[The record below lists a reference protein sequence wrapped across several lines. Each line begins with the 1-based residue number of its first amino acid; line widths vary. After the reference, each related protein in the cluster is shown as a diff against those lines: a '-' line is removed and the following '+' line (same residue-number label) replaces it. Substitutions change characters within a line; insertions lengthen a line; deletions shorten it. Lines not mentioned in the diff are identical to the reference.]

1 MKFPS
6 NNLLIKSLIEYGLTD
21 REAVVYLSLLEL
33 EVASANEIA
42 KNAGVKRSSA
52 YVVLESLKKKGL
64 VGVSE
69 DQKIQ
74 EYVATSPEAL
84 LYSIESE
91 VREKEATKTKIEK
104 ILPELKALSKDVKER
119 PKVKVFE
126 GKQGLINALEET
138 LKSKEKIIRLFSSAE
153 NAFKVSPEYWK
164 IYGQKRVELGIKQ
177 LGILADN
184 QTAHELF
191 KLCPKTYDSVLL
203 PPDKYPFSID
213 MMVTDDKVGYLFSN
227 NDNVTTVV
235 MENKQIADA
244 TKVLFDLA
252 WKESKRNGKRLKI

>member
-1 MKFPS
+1 MKFPP
-6 NNLLIKSLIEYGLTD
+6 NNLLIKSLLEYGLTD

-42 KNAGVKRSSA
+42 KNAGIKRSSA
-52 YVVLESLKKKGL
+52 YVVLEALKKKGL

-84 LYSIESE
+84 LYAIESE

-104 ILPELKALSKDVKER
+104 ILPELKALSKDVKEK

-126 GKQGLINALEET
+126 GKQGLINALEES

-153 NAFKVSPEYWK
+153 NALKLNPEYWLL
-164 IYGQKRVELGIKQ
+164 YGQKRIELGIKQ
-177 LGILADN
+177 LGIMADN
-184 QTAHELF
+184 PAAYELF
-191 KLCPKTYDSVLL
+191 KMGPKMFELIFI
-203 PPDKYPFSID
+203 PPNKYPFPVG
-213 MMVTDDKVGYLFSN
+213 MMITDNKLGYLLS
-227 NDNVTTVV
+227 DKDDITTVII
-235 MENKQIADA
+235 ENKQIAEVM
-244 TKVLFDLA
+244 KVLFDMA
-252 WKESKRNGKRLKI
+252 WKESERKGKKVKQ